1 MASPLVLV
9 GLGNPGPEYALTRH
23 NVGFWALDRISEA
36 HRIPI
41 RTPRHHSL
49 MGAGSI
55 GGQRVVLAKPQTYM
69 NLSGKAVRALL
80 RAEGLGPESL
90 IVLHDDMDIF
100 LGRVKFNTTGGDGGH
115 NGIRS
120 IIEALGSREFRRLRI
135 GLGRPPV
142 AMGDRSDWLLSP
154 FEASELEAVEESV
167 TLAAERAVALVR
179 EEARG
184 GA

>member
-1 MASPLVLV
+1 MASATLLV

-23 NVGFWALDRISEA
+23 NVGFWALHRISQA
-36 HRIPI
+36 PRIPV
-41 RTPRHHSL
+41 RPSRPPSL
-49 MGAGSI
+49 MGSGSI
-55 GGQRVVLAKPQTYM
+55 GGRRVVLAKPQTYM

-100 LGRVKFNTTGGDGGH
+100 LGRMKLSTTGGDAGH
-115 NGIRS
+115 NGIAS
-120 IIEALGSREFRRLRI
+120 IIETLGSGEFRRLRI
-135 GLGRPPV
+135 GLGRPPKDV
-142 AMGDRSDWLLSP
+142 EDRADWLLSP
-154 FEASELEAVEESV
+154 FPVAELEAVEEAV
-167 TLAAERAVALVR
+167 VLAAERAVALVC

>member
-1 MASPLVLV
+1 V
-9 GLGNPGPEYALTRH
+9 
-23 NVGFWALDRISEA
+23 DRISQA
-36 HRIPI
+36 HRIPV

-49 MGAGSI
+49 AGAGSI
-55 GGQRVVLAKPQTYM
+55 GGLRVVLAKPQTYM

-100 LGRVKFNTTGGDGGH
+100 LGRVKYNTTGGDGGH

-120 IIEALGSREFRRLRI
+120 IIEALGTREFRRLRI
-135 GLGRPPV
+135 GLGRPPADV
-142 AMGDRSDWLLSP
+142 EDRSDWVLSP
-154 FEASELEAVEESV
+154 FLESEREAIEEAVV
-167 TLAAERAVALVR
+167 MAAERAAALVR

-184 GA
+184 GV